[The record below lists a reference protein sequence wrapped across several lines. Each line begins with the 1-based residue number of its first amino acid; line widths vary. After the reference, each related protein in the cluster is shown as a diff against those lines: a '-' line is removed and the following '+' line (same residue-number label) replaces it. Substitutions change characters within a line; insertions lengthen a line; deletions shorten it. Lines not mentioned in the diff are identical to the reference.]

1 MKLITLFISFFLL
14 ASPDLASVRKQY
26 IGAGSSEQDAA
37 ELFKTMEAVS
47 DESGNHTMLAY
58 KAAAYTLKAKY
69 EKGLLNKKN
78 LFTKGAKML
87 EGVIKKDPS
96 NYEARLLRLSIQENA
111 PKITGYNKDIEED
124 KKFIL
129 TNYSNQKQDL
139 KEFAKGFVNQSALFS
154 ASDKAALK

>member
-1 MKLITLFISFFLL
+1 
-14 ASPDLASVRKQY
+14 
-26 IGAGSSEQDAA
+26 
-37 ELFKTMEAVS
+37 
-47 DESGNHTMLAY
+47 
-58 KAAAYTLKAKY
+58 
-69 EKGLLNKKN
+69 
-78 LFTKGAKML
+78 ML

-96 NYEARLLRLSIQENA
+96 NYEVRLLRLSIQENA